1 MLNRRHLLAAAA
13 LAPAVRIGRAAAET
27 PKDTIVMG
35 KQIDDIL
42 SLDPHESFEFSGNE
56 LSGNIYQKLVLPD
69 ADNPTNIRGMLAES
83 WEIGADGLTLTFHMR
98 AGTVFASGNPVTAAD
113 AVFSLH
119 RAVTM
124 NKTPAFIIRQFGFDQ
139 SNVEQLIRQVDDRSF
154 TIKLPK
160 PAATTFFLNCLS
172 ANVGSVVDRTEVLK
186 HEANGD
192 LGNGW
197 LKASGSA
204 GSGPWTLQIWQASET
219 VILNVNPR
227 FPQPPALHRF
237 VVRHIADPGAQYLG
251 LQKGDLDI
259 VRDLSPEQL
268 ANVVRDPNLRL
279 ISANRA
285 QIMYLNMNTAY
296 PPLAKPEVWQAI
308 KWAIDYT
315 GIQKS
320 LTPTTYNVWQAFLPL
335 GIPGAL
341 DDLPFSKDDARAR
354 ALLAQAGHAD
364 GFEVTLDHPANSPIA
379 DIAQALQANLAS
391 IGIKVSLIRAEAR
404 QVTTKVRLRHHQL
417 AIGQWGSDYFDPNS
431 NAQWF
436 CENVDNTDA
445 TPLRSGAWIA
455 GWMNKDVS
463 DRAIAAASEPDA
475 AKRIATYEQLE
486 RDLRASS
493 PYAMMLQA
501 RSIAVTRANVTGL
514 TLGAVSDRTS
524 FARLAKT

>member
-1 MLNRRHLLAAAA
+1 MLNRRRLLAAAA
-13 LAPAVRIGRAAAET
+13 LAPVIRIGRAAAET

-56 LSGNIYQKLVLPD
+56 LSGNCYQKLVLPD
-69 ADNPTNIRGMLAES
+69 ADNPANIQGALAES
-83 WEIGADGLTLTFHMR
+83 WEVGADGLTLTFHMR
-98 AGTVFASGNPVTAAD
+98 AGMVFASGNPVTAAD

-119 RAVTM
+119 RAVTL

-139 SNVEQLIRQVDDRSF
+139 GNVEQLIKQVDERSF
-154 TIKLPK
+154 TITLPK

-172 ANVGSVVDRTEVLK
+172 ANVGSIVDKTEVLK
-186 HEANGD
+186 HAANGD

-197 LKASGSA
+197 LKAAGSA
-204 GSGPWTLQIWQASET
+204 GSGPWMLQTGQARDA
-219 VILNVNPR
+219 VILKLNPR
-227 FPQPPALHRF
+227 FPQPPALRKF

-251 LQKGDLDI
+251 LQRGDLDI
-259 VRDLSPEQL
+259 VRDLTPEQL
-268 ANVVRDPNLRL
+268 AGVASDANLRL
-279 ISANRA
+279 ITANRA

-296 PPLAKPEVWQAI
+296 APLAKPEVWQAI

-320 LTPTTYNVWQAFLPL
+320 LTPTTYNVWQAFLPR

-341 DDLPFSKDDARAR
+341 DDLPFAKDDSRAR
-354 ALLAQAGHAD
+354 ALLAQAGLAE
-364 GFEVTLDHPANSPIA
+364 GFEVTLDHPANNPIA

-436 CENVDNTDA
+436 CENLDNSDA

-455 GWMNKDVS
+455 GWMNKDAS
-463 DRAIAAASEPDA
+463 DRALAAASEPDA
-475 AKRIATYEQLE
+475 AKRIAIYQQLE
-486 RDLRASS
+486 RDLRAKS

-501 RSIAVTRANVTGL
+501 RQIAVTRANVTGL
-514 TLGAVSDRTS
+514 TLGALSDRTS

>member
-1 MLNRRHLLAAAA
+1 MLNRRTLLAASAV
-13 LAPAVRIGRAAAET
+13 APAIRISRAAAET

-56 LSGNIYQKLVLPD
+56 LSGNCYQKLVLPD
-69 ADNPTNIRGMLAES
+69 ADNPANIRGLLAES
-83 WEIGADGLTLTFHMR
+83 WEVGADGLTLTFRMR
-98 AGTVFASGNPVTAAD
+98 SGMVFASGNAVTAAD
-113 AVFSLH
+113 AVFSLR

-139 SNVEQLIRQVDDRSF
+139 SNVEQLTQQADDRSF

-172 ANVGSVVDRTEVLK
+172 ANVGSVVDKTEVLK
-186 HEANGD
+186 HETSGD

-204 GSGPWTLQIWQASET
+204 GSGPWTLQTWRASDT

-227 FPQPPALHRF
+227 FPQPPALRRF
-237 VVRHIADPGAQYLG
+237 IVRHISDPGAQFLG

-259 VRDLSPEQL
+259 VRDLTPEQL
-268 ANVVRDPNLRL
+268 AGVPSDPKLRL
-279 ISANRA
+279 ISTDRA

-296 PPLAKPEVWQAI
+296 PPLSKPEVWQAI
-308 KWAIDYT
+308 KWAIDYA

-320 LTPTTYNVWQAFLPL
+320 LTPSTYNVWQAFLPR

-341 DDLPFSKDDARAR
+341 EDLPFAKDDARAR
-354 ALLAQAGHAD
+354 ALLAQAGLAD
-364 GFEVTLDHPANSPIA
+364 GFEVTLDHPANNPIA
-379 DIAQALQANLAS
+379 DIAQALQQNLAS
-391 IGIKVSLIRAEAR
+391 IGIKVNLIRAEAR

-436 CENVDNTDA
+436 CENLDNSDA

-455 GWMNKDVS
+455 GWMNKDATN
-463 DRAIAAASEPDA
+463 RALAAASEPDGA
-475 AKRIATYEQLE
+475 TRIAIYQQLE
-486 RDLRASS
+486 RDLRGNS

-501 RSIAVTRANVTGL
+501 KQIAVTHADVTGL
-514 TLGAVSDRTS
+514 TLGALSDRTS
-524 FARLAKT
+524 FARLAKA